1 MSHENFLAEFKK
13 NHPDR
18 EIIFLMV
25 AGSHFFDLN
34 GPTSDHDYRGIYLPS
49 LQEFYEGEG
58 KRKMSEYKTKEG
70 NVLNNKNTAEDTDF
84 TMYSITKFLEL
95 LAAGDFNMMEI
106 LHAPEDKILIDSDY
120 MKELRAMRKSL
131 LVNDISAFLGFIKKE
146 YRRYGVNIHH
156 YEQQE
161 KLMKFMMNYQDHTR
175 LYEIWN
181 DILEYAKD
189 KDFITFTETRSG
201 HDKMLP
207 TLKIAQRAFQNTVT
221 AGHVVDAIRNK
232 LETYGHRQKNMA
244 ASGVEF
250 KGLYHAQRLIYEAND
265 LLDFGELQIPLSP
278 ERLAYLRAIKEGTAD
293 QDTIFANIDNDI
305 DALFAR
311 EKAATFNK
319 PQVAALVE
327 KLLFK
332 LHGQK
337 RVEYLTNKQGFRI

>member
-34 GPTSDHDYRGIYLPS
+34 GPNSDHDYRGIYLPS
-49 LQEFYEGEG
+49 LKEFYEGEG

-70 NVLNNKNTAEDTDF
+70 NVLNNKNSAEDTDF
-84 TMYSITKFLEL
+84 TMFSITKFMEL
-95 LAAGDFNMMEI
+95 LASGDFNMMEI

-120 MKELRAMRKSL
+120 MKELRAMRRSL

-161 KLMKFMMNYQDHTR
+161 KLMHFMMKYEDHTR
-175 LYEIWN
+175 LYDIWK
-181 DILEYAKD
+181 DIEEYAKD
-189 KDFITFTETRSG
+189 KDFITFTETKSG

-207 TLKIAQRAFQNTVT
+207 TLKIAQRAFQSTVT

-232 LETYGHRQKNMA
+232 LERYGHRQRNMA
-244 ASGVEF
+244 AAGVEF

-265 LLDFGELQIPLSP
+265 LYDFGEMRIPLSP
-278 ERLAYLRAIKEGTAD
+278 ERLEYLRAIKNGTAD
-293 QDTIFANIDNDI
+293 QETIFSNIDNDI

-311 EKAATFNK
+311 EKSVVSNK
-319 PQVAALVE
+319 KQVEELVG
-327 KLLFK
+327 KLLFT
-332 LHGQK
+332 LHGRK
-337 RVEYLTNKQGFRI
+337 RIEYVMNNVV